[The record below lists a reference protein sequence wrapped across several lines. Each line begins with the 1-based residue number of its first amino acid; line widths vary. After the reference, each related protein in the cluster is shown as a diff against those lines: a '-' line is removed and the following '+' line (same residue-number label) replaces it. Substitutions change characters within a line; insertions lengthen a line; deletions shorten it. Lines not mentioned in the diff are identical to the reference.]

1 MLVSHLSLSTGRNE
15 IHIIRNKSKRHAPTA
30 RSGGLAWRFVYERP
44 MGVTSLPAPTV
55 TLEGAVR
62 YIQER
67 RVHVE
72 TVTGTFTVLLQAS
85 APRLQPENHVR
96 VTGTLRRRTTL
107 RASYYEVLAD
117 TILVL

>member
-1 MLVSHLSLSTGRNE
+1 
-15 IHIIRNKSKRHAPTA
+15 
-30 RSGGLAWRFVYERP
+30 

-62 YIQER
+62 HIQER

-85 APRLQPENHVR
+85 APRLKPDSHVR

-107 RASYYEVLAD
+107 RASYYEVLAAGSRA
-117 TILVL
+117 LERASWQRGRPCNQRCG

>member
-1 MLVSHLSLSTGRNE
+1 
-15 IHIIRNKSKRHAPTA
+15 
-30 RSGGLAWRFVYERP
+30 

-62 YIQER
+62 HIQER

-85 APRLQPENHVR
+85 APRLKPDSHVR

-117 TILVL
+117 AVLVL